1 MASSNGKGGSMKT
14 NGHDSKPDV
23 LTLSV
28 EDFAIQIGIGR
39 SLAYELVRRGDV
51 PSIALG
57 GRRVVPKAAVARLV
71 DDAVARVLC
80 HEPPLYDEHNE
91 DKEDKEFEHLANS
104 VSITPVRKQHRASEE
119 LPKRGQGEI
128 EVPR

>member
-1 MASSNGKGGSMKT
+1 MKT

-71 DDAVARVLC
+71 DDAVAMVPS

-91 DKEDKEFEHLANS
+91 DKEFEHLANS
-104 VSITPVRKQHRASEE
+104 VSIIPVRKQHRASEE
-119 LPKRGQGEI
+119 LPKRG
-128 EVPR
+128 